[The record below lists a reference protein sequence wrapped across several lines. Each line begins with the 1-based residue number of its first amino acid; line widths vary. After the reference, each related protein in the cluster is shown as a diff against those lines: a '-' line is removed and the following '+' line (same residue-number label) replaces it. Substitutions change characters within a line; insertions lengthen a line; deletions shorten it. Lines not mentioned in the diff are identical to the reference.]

1 MKELFP
7 ANQSITDIPAEVV
20 ELGEGEQEG
29 GELKPGLSVSF
40 AILEVCVC
48 LLVRYF
54 PDISPRAAQSSSV
67 IAMQARSRV
76 RSKHGSGLTGDQQSL
91 ISATVSVLSQVPA
104 LCSPEG

>member
-7 ANQSITDIPAEVV
+7 ANQSITDIPTEVA
-20 ELGEGEQEG
+20 ELGEG
-29 GELKPGLSVSF
+29 GELKAGKSVSF

-76 RSKHGSGLTGDQQSL
+76 RSKHGSGLSGDQQTL
-91 ISATVSVLSQVPA
+91 ISATVSVLSQVPS
-104 LCSPEG
+104 LCSPEGKFS